1 MTEARW
7 DRRFFASTRGRI
19 VRLLRRSE
27 STVDDLA
34 ASLDLTDNAVRSHL
48 ATLERD
54 GLVEQ
59 HGLRRGERRPAH
71 VYGLTP
77 NAERLFPRGYEP
89 VLDALLTIFGER
101 LPAEQLEAALREV
114 GRRLAVEFDGSAAT
128 DPRARILSA
137 VAVLEALGGL
147 LEVEDEGGIIRLRG
161 YGCPL
166 AGVTTNHPMAC
177 RLAEALVQEIVGAP
191 VRECCDRTEHPRCQF
206 EVDLTAARLPST
218 PR

>member
-1 MTEARW
+1 MSEARW

-54 GLVEQ
+54 GLIEQ
-59 HGLRRGERRPAH
+59 HGVRRGERRPAH
-71 VYGLTP
+71 VYGLTA

-89 VLDALLTIFGER
+89 VLDALLTIVGER
-101 LPAEQLEAALREV
+101 LSAEELETALREV
-114 GRRLAVEFDGSAAT
+114 GRRLAVEYDGSGAT
-128 DPRARILSA
+128 DRRGRVASA

-147 LEVEDEGGIIRLRG
+147 LEVEDEGDIVRLRG

-166 AGVTTNHPMAC
+166 AGVTANHPVAC
-177 RLAEALVQEIVGAP
+177 RLAEALVQEIVSAP
-191 VRECCDRTEHPRCQF
+191 VRECCERTEHPRCQF
-206 EVDLTAARLPST
+206 EVELAAAR
-218 PR
+218 